1 MSLLC
6 NFERFNMRL
15 PIRLLLALLVV
26 PVASVASLADT
37 VLFDDHID
45 AQQKTELR
53 YDVPDGC
60 VITGLGFRAAYDN
73 ITTMHCRY
81 HRLAPD
87 GTLTDPAEVH
97 LGSEPNHACEA
108 KVLLP
113 DGWVAV
119 GFGAAGE
126 PEWDVTMLR
135 IWARP
140 LRPDGT
146 LGPIKAYSDGFKPD
160 RGPER
165 QITLTKADRVLIGAG
180 LRFHQ
185 NNIAGVYARSKRILN
200 LTDQARKRISA
211 FKTRAWVVSGL
222 LYTGLSRLT
231 DDLKAHSIT
240 RMDIVNPRKPL
251 AFPSADNLESNVW
264 LDTINFA
271 KIQEV
276 LADTPDFTG
285 IVLDLARLPLQDQ
298 TPNALLNLHKSC
310 KTENLRM
317 SLRLDHHSN
326 PLSVKNIQLVR
337 AMPKDVAL
345 IVPLYEP
352 RFFKQSDSPLDFAP
366 FGPRDVIVELDL
378 IRRSMGSSRIPDV
391 RIDEIP
397 GLITEAALAGA
408 KGFIVQVN
416 LINRELLDG
425 INSLSLQ
432 ALHRLADDPLQPT
445 DVLWNEF
452 CTAKFGPT
460 ARQAAASLKRTAA
473 INDLIYRTF
482 DYPLLWY
489 NGTMHPLLEID
500 DRIKHF
506 ARISSSPDTNL
517 VLRELLEPTD
527 KTIDSAGREK
537 QTALWLLQQSIRD
550 ANEAL
555 KVNPTPETRA
565 LSKAMNNLN
574 SVALFWYN
582 ATRAYVLTK
591 LYAIDGATVTCANIT
606 EALKALDE
614 TGDSMTINDGLGIL
628 RVGRTAFARTLRGSL
643 EYSQKNA
650 LLPQALINVRKL
662 AATGRDVLA
671 ANALLQI
678 LSSDRLKPHLSKQN
692 QAIGEIASSLRA
704 FGGLSPNLAVM
715 RHGDGSWLIEKVAG
729 RWSYVIGPDR
739 PCLYL
744 DFVSGPLERPADYV
758 LSFEYFDQGDWK
770 LHFHYDSD
778 YPPDQK
784 RQYHPVEPLQLTNTK
799 TWKQGSFLLTNCLFS
814 SGQNDLADMRFVT
827 GSGAR
832 IRNIRLKPK

>member
-1 MSLLC
+1 
-6 NFERFNMRL
+6 MR
-15 PIRLLLALLVV
+15 PPTRLLLVLLLV
-26 PVASVASLADT
+26 PVASAASLADI

-87 GTLTDPAEVH
+87 GTLTDPTEVH

-126 PEWDVTMLR
+126 PEWDVTLLR

-140 LRPDGT
+140 LHPDGT
-146 LGPIKAYSDGFKPD
+146 LGQIKAYSNGFKPD

-165 QITLTKADRVLIGAG
+165 QITLTKADRILTGAG

-185 NNIAGVYARSKRILN
+185 NNIAGIYARSKRILN
-200 LTDQARKRISA
+200 LTEQARKRLQN

-222 LYTGLSRLT
+222 LYTGLSWLT
-231 DDLKAHSIT
+231 DDIKAYGVS

-251 AFPSADNLESNVW
+251 VFPSAENLESNLW

-271 KIQEV
+271 KIQQV
-276 LADTPDFTG
+276 LADAPEFTG
-285 IVLDLARLPLQDQ
+285 IVLDLAKLSIQDQ
-298 TPNALLNLHKSC
+298 NPNALLNLHKAC
-310 KTENLRM
+310 QTENLRM
-317 SLRLDHHSN
+317 SLRLDHRKN
-326 PLSVKNIQLVR
+326 PLSATNIELVR
-337 AMPKDVAL
+337 AMPKDVGL

-352 RFFKQSDSPLDFAP
+352 RIFKQGDSPLDFAP
-366 FGPRDVIVELDL
+366 FGPRDVIVEFDL

-391 RIDEIP
+391 RIDELP

-416 LINRELLDG
+416 LVSRELLDG
-425 INSLSLQ
+425 VNSLSLR
-432 ALHRLADDPLQPT
+432 ALHRLAENPLQPT
-445 DVLWNEF
+445 DSLWSEF
-452 CTAKFGPT
+452 CSAKFGPAT
-460 ARQAAASLKRTAA
+460 GQAAASLKRTAA

-489 NGTMHPLLEID
+489 NGTMHTLSEID
-500 DRIKHF
+500 DRIKYF
-506 ARISSSPDTNL
+506 ARISSSPEADL
-517 VLRELLEPTD
+517 VLSELLEPTD
-527 KTIDSAGREK
+527 KTIDRAGQEK
-537 QTALWLLQQSIRD
+537 QTALWLLQQSIPD
-550 ANEAL
+550 ANAAFES
-555 KVNPTPETRA
+555 NPTPETRA
-565 LSKAMNNLN
+565 LRDAINRLK
-574 SVALFWYN
+574 SVALFWQD
-582 ATRAYVLTK
+582 ATQAYLLTK
-591 LYAIDGATVTCANIT
+591 VYAIDGAPSTRAAVEAALNRIRNSYSSVPTIPCAAPMLEGT
-606 EALKALDE
+606 EQFIASVEK
-614 TGDSMTINDGLGIL
+614 SL
-628 RVGRTAFARTLRGSL
+628 RKS
-643 EYSQKNA
+643 EKDA
-650 LLPQALINVRKL
+650 LLVRRL
-662 AATGRDVLA
+662 ARVRELAGRDEHEQAV
-671 ANALLQI
+671 NAFLDI
-678 LSSDRLKPHLSKQN
+678 LNSGRFAPHLSKQN

-744 DFVSGPLERPADYV
+744 DFVGGPLKPPADYV
-758 LSFEYFDQGDWK
+758 LSFEYFDQGNWK
-770 LHFHYDSD
+770 LHFNYDSD
-778 YPPDQK
+778 YPPEEK
-784 RQYHPVEPLQLTNTK
+784 REYHPVEPLQLTDTK
-799 TWKQGSFLLTNCLFS
+799 TWKKGSFLLTNCFFS
-814 SGQNDLADMRFVT
+814 SGQNNLADMRFVT
-827 GSGAR
+827 GAGAH

>member
-1 MSLLC
+1 
-6 NFERFNMRL
+6 MR
-15 PIRLLLALLVV
+15 PPTRLLSALLLI
-26 PVASVASLADT
+26 PLASAALFADT
-37 VLFDDHID
+37 ILFDDHID

-53 YDVPDGC
+53 FDVPDGC

-126 PEWDVTMLR
+126 PEWDVTLLR

-146 LGPIKAYSDGFKPD
+146 LGQIKAYSNGFKPD
-160 RGPER
+160 RGTER
-165 QITLTKADRVLIGAG
+165 QITLTRPDRILTGAG

-185 NNIAGVYARSKRILN
+185 NDIAGIYARSKRILN
-200 LTDQARKRISA
+200 LTDHARKRLST
-211 FKTRAWVVSGL
+211 FNTRAWVVSGL
-222 LYTGLSRLT
+222 LYSGLSRLT
-231 DDLKAHSIT
+231 DDLKAHSVT

-271 KIQEV
+271 KIQQV
-276 LADTPDFTG
+276 LADAPEFTG
-285 IVLDLARLPLQDQ
+285 IVLDLAQLSPQDQ
-298 TPNALLNLHKSC
+298 NPNALLNLHKAC
-310 KTENLRM
+310 QTENLRM
-317 SLRLDHHSN
+317 SLRLDHRSN
-326 PLSVKNIQLVR
+326 PLSAKNIRLVR
-337 AMPKDVAL
+337 AMPKDVGL

-352 RFFKQSDSPLDFAP
+352 RIFKQGDSPLDFAP
-366 FGPRDVIVELDL
+366 FGPRDVIVEFDL

-391 RIDEIP
+391 RIDELP
-397 GLITEAALAGA
+397 GLITEATLAGA

-416 LINRELLDG
+416 LVSRELLDG
-425 INSLSLQ
+425 VNSLSLH
-432 ALHRLADDPLQPT
+432 ALHRLAADPLQPT
-445 DVLWNEF
+445 DPLWNEF
-452 CTAKFGPT
+452 CTARYGPA

-482 DYPLLWY
+482 DWPLLWY
-489 NGTMHPLLEID
+489 NGTMHPLSEID

-506 ARISSSPDTNL
+506 ARISSSPDTDL

-527 KTIDSAGREK
+527 KTIERAAGEK
-537 QTALWLLQQSIRD
+537 QTALWLLQQSIPD
-550 ANEAL
+550 ANEAF
-555 KVNPTPETRA
+555 KIMPSPEHHALLESMRKLRSTTLLCHDA
-565 LSKAMNNLN
+565 TQAYLLSKI
-574 SVALFWYN
+574 
-582 ATRAYVLTK
+582 
-591 LYAIDGATVTCANIT
+591 YAIDGAPATCTAI
-606 EALKALDE
+606 EAALERLRDPQQYPVKFDGTTDFAASVEKSLNKSKKDALLVKSLARVRDLADDDRHESAAVALLE
-614 TGDSMTINDGLGIL
+614 TFN
-628 RVGRTAFARTLRGSL
+628 
-643 EYSQKNA
+643 SQKFA
-650 LLPQALINVRKL
+650 
-662 AATGRDVLA
+662 
-671 ANALLQI
+671 
-678 LSSDRLKPHLSKQN
+678 PHIDKQN
-692 QAIGEIASSLRA
+692 IMIGQIASSLRA
-704 FGGLSPNLAVM
+704 FGDISPNIAVL
-715 RHGDGSWLIEKVAG
+715 RHGDGRWNIEKLDG

-744 DFVSGPLERPADYV
+744 DFVGGPLERPADYV

-784 RQYHPVEPLQLTNTK
+784 RDYHPAEPLQLTNTK
-799 TWKQGSFLLTNCLFS
+799 TWKKGSFLLTNCLFS
-814 SGQNDLADMRFVT
+814 SGQNNLADMRFVT

>member
-1 MSLLC
+1 
-6 NFERFNMRL
+6 MR
-15 PIRLLLALLVV
+15 PPTRLLLALLLV
-26 PVASVASLADT
+26 PVTSAASLADT

-53 YDVPDGC
+53 FDVPDGC

-81 HRLAPD
+81 HRLASD

-126 PEWDVTMLR
+126 PEWDVTLLR

-140 LRPDGT
+140 LRPNGT
-146 LGPIKAYSDGFKPD
+146 LGQIKAYSDGFKPD
-160 RGPER
+160 RGTER
-165 QITLTKADRVLIGAG
+165 QITLTKADRIMTGAG

-185 NNIAGVYARSKRILN
+185 NDIAGLYVRSKRILN
-200 LTDQARKRISA
+200 LTDQARKRLST

-222 LYTGLSRLT
+222 FYSGFSRLT
-231 DDLKAHSIT
+231 DDLKAHNVT

-271 KIQEV
+271 KIQQV
-276 LADTPDFTG
+276 LADAPEFTG
-285 IVLDLARLPLQDQ
+285 IVLDLVRLSPQDQ
-298 TPNALLNLHKSC
+298 NPKALLNLHKSC
-310 KTENLRM
+310 RTENLRM
-317 SLRLDHHSN
+317 SLRLDHRSN
-326 PLSVKNIQLVR
+326 PLSAKNIRLVR
-337 AMPKDVAL
+337 AMPKDVGL

-352 RFFKQSDSPLDFAP
+352 RIFKQGDSPLNFVP
-366 FGPRDVIVELDL
+366 FGPRDVIVEFDL
-378 IRRSMGSSRIPDV
+378 VRRSMGSSRIPDV
-391 RIDEIP
+391 RIDELP

-416 LINRELLDG
+416 LVSRELLDG
-425 INSLSLQ
+425 VNSLSLH

-445 DVLWNEF
+445 DPLWNEF
-452 CTAKFGPT
+452 CTAKYGPA

-482 DYPLLWY
+482 DWPLLWY
-489 NGTMHPLLEID
+489 NGTMHPLSEID

-506 ARISSSPDTNL
+506 ARISSSPDTDL

-527 KTIDSAGREK
+527 KTIQRAAGEK
-537 QTALWLLQQSIRD
+537 QTALWLLQQSIPD

-555 KVNPTPETRA
+555 KANPTPETCA
-565 LSKAMNNLN
+565 LRDAMSRLK
-574 SVALFWYN
+574 SVALFWHN
-582 ATRAYVLTK
+582 ATRAYLLTK
-591 LYAIDGATVTCANIT
+591 LYAIDGAPVTRANVT
-606 EALKALDE
+606 DALKALGE
-614 TGDSMTINDGLGIL
+614 TGDSKTLNDGLGVL
-628 RVGRTAFARTLRGSL
+628 RVGRTAFARTLHDSL
-643 EYSQKNA
+643 EHSQKNA
-650 LLPQALINVRKL
+650 LLLQALVSVTDL
-662 AATGRDVLA
+662 AAMGHDVPA

-715 RHGDGSWLIEKVAG
+715 RHGDGRWLIEKVTG

-744 DFVSGPLERPADYV
+744 DFVGGPLKRPADYV

-784 RQYHPVEPLQLTNTK
+784 RQYHPVEPLQLTDTK
-799 TWKQGSFLLTNCLFS
+799 TWKKGSFLLTNCLFS
-814 SGQNDLADMRFVT
+814 SGQNNLADMRFVT
-827 GSGAR
+827 GSGAH